1 MIGFKRVS
9 FKYVM
14 IIFLIFVGFILLVN
28 IDLKNN
34 PELPIEDVFESE
46 EINSTPLEQTKT
58 YQMHEVQ
65 DGENLSIIFEEFKGT
80 EYSL

>member
-34 PELPIEDVFESE
+34 PVLPVEDIFESE
-46 EINSTPLEQTKT
+46 EI
-58 YQMHEVQ
+58 
-65 DGENLSIIFEEFKGT
+65 I
-80 EYSL
+80 